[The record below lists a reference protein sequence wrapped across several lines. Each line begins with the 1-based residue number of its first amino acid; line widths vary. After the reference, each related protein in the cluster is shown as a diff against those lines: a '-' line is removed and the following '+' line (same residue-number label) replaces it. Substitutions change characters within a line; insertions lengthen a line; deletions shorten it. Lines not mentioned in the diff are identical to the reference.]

1 MEINGNKMPA
11 GTMSLLIAARQS
23 DAASKAALRN
33 TAYTAI
39 REVLV
44 AIDGYCPR
52 SRAGAILRLSQ
63 HARGISP
70 GWYAY
75 HGITVEPA

>member
-23 DAASKAALRN
+23 DEASKAALRN
-33 TAYTAI
+33 TTYASI
-39 REVLV
+39 RAVLV

-52 SRAGAILRLSQ
+52 SRAGAVLRLSQ
-63 HARGISP
+63 HARSISA

-75 HGITVEPA
+75 HGIVVQ